1 MKKFIVILLSVV
13 LLTACGSKTET
24 NKIVVTSRMETP
36 VEKTTFNN
44 PTFIAGSS
52 FGEFFVSMLR
62 TQNYDM
68 ALKFV
73 SKGSIEKYGLDKVKD
88 RLESFQYNY
97 KLAQRS
103 IVKQG
108 DTLTLQYSTNE
119 YATGKFKKMIIVVEN
134 DSCKLVLPD
143 NEGLFSK

>member
-1 MKKFIVILLSVV
+1 MKKFIVVLISAV
-13 LLTACGSKTET
+13 LLTACSSKTDT
-24 NKIVVTSRMETP
+24 NKVVAATQVETP
-36 VEKTTFNN
+36 VEKTAFNN

-52 FGEFFVSMLR
+52 FGEFFISMLR

-97 KLAQRS
+97 KLTQRS
-103 IVKQG
+103 IVKQS
-108 DTLTLQYSTNE
+108 DTLSLQYSTNE
-119 YATGKFKKMIIVVEN
+119 YATGKLKKMVIVIEN
-134 DSCKLVLPD
+134 DSCKLALPD